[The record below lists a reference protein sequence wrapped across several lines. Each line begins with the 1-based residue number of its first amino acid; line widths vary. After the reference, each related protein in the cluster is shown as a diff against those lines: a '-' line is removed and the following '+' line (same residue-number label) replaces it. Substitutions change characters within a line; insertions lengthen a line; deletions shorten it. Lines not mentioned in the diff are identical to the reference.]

1 MDYKLVAID
10 MDGTLLNNDK
20 EIPEQNREI
29 IEKLADEGVSFIL
42 ASGRPYQSLEPY
54 TKELEVYLPL
64 ISANGSMVKCS
75 LTEKT
80 YHKCNLPLDK
90 AQEIIDY
97 GLKNDY
103 GVSVYYDG
111 QILTSSEEMAQGHLE
126 LEGIKPEV
134 VTGLKLS
141 KPPIKIIYY
150 GAEEKI
156 DQAYSFLGAEYQN
169 KLYIT
174 RSDEEYLE
182 VMNLKV
188 SKGQALQYMMT
199 TMNIESEQVIAI
211 GNNFNDVAMF
221 KTAGVAVAMGNS
233 PQGVKEEADFVT
245 KSNQNNGV
253 AYALQKIIVEG
264 GTELDV

>member
-20 EIPEQNREI
+20 EITEENRKMIEQ
-29 IEKLADEGVSFIL
+29 LADQGVSFIL

-54 TKELEVYLPL
+54 TQELEVYLPL

-97 GLKNDY
+97 GLDNDY

-111 QILTSSEEMAQGHLE
+111 RILTSSEEMAQGHLE

-141 KPPIKIIYY
+141 QAPIKIIYY
-150 GAEEKI
+150 GTEEKI
-156 DQAYSFLGAEYQN
+156 DEAYSFLGTKYQN
-169 KLYIT
+169 KLYVT

-182 VMNLKV
+182 VMNLEV
-188 SKGQALQYMMT
+188 SKGQALEYMME
-199 TMNIESEQVIAI
+199 TMNIKAEQVIAI

-221 KTAGVAVAMGNS
+221 KAAGVAVAMSNS
-233 PQGVKEEADFVT
+233 PQGVKEEADVVT
-245 KSNQNNGV
+245 KSNQDNGV
-253 AYALQKIIVEG
+253 AYALEKIVIEG

>member
-1 MDYKLVAID
+1 MNYKLVAID
-10 MDGTLLNNDK
+10 MDGTLLNDEK
-20 EIPEQNREI
+20 EIPQENREM

-42 ASGRPYQSLEPY
+42 ASGRPYQSLAPY

-80 YHKCNLPLDK
+80 YHKCNLPLNK
-90 AQEIIDY
+90 AQEIVNY

-111 QILTSSEEMAQGHLE
+111 EILTSSPEMAEGHLE
-126 LEGIKPEV
+126 LEGIKPQV
-134 VTGLKLS
+134 VKDLKLS

-150 GAEEKI
+150 GLEEKI
-156 DQAYSFLGAEYQN
+156 DQAYSFLGDEYKN

-182 VMNLKV
+182 VMNLEV
-188 SKGQALQYMMT
+188 SKGQALEYMMEK
-199 TMNIESEQVIAI
+199 MNVKAEEVIAI

-221 KTAGVAVAMGNS
+221 EVAGVAVAMGNS
-233 PQGVKEEADFVT
+233 PQGVKDKADFIT
-245 KSNQNNGV
+245 KSNQDNGV
-253 AYALQKIIVEG
+253 AHALRKIVIEG
-264 GTELDV
+264 GAKLDV